1 METKHMNTPW
11 YAYHDTNR
19 GPISEIYNC
28 ELTKDPDGIYHVPHG
43 TSLIAQVANVG
54 DTATHKANA
63 AFIVKACNAH
73 EELMEALQ
81 QIFEHAYD
89 DDTPTDQICADFDD
103 MREIAR
109 AALKKAEGN

>member
-1 METKHMNTPW
+1 METKHTPEIW
-11 YAYHDTNR
+11 HKVKAPLGLIVGKREGCDIREGNETGQLVCHIPEGPHCDKYADKILR
-19 GPISEIYNC
+19 
-28 ELTKDPDGIYHVPHG
+28 
-43 TSLIAQVANVG
+43 
-54 DTATHKANA
+54 
-63 AFIVKACNAH
+63 ACNAH

-109 AALKKAEGN
+109 AALKKAEEV